1 MIIILV
7 AIGGHCLDQQ
17 DLKNEN
23 IWILSIF
30 HLFTENF
37 PKEKPFFTNY
47 LVIMKYSLHRW
58 IRINAWFSP
67 FIYQF
72 SRQ

>member
-7 AIGGHCLDQQ
+7 AVGGHCLDQQ

-23 IWILSIF
+23 IGILSIF

-37 PKEKPFFTNY
+37 PKEKPSFTNY
-47 LVIMKYSLHRW
+47 LVIMKYSLHR
-58 IRINAWFSP
+58 
-67 FIYQF
+67 
-72 SRQ
+72 